1 MVYLLLIRSWIA
13 GLIGKGVIMN
23 KIIGIVILVGFLIA
37 FGGMSFA
44 DDIHEF
50 AQKGNLEGVKSLIDK
65 DPELVNARDNDGRT
79 PLHWACRGVHL
90 EVVKFLVEK
99 SADVNAEDSNKIVPL
114 HSLASRNAAEAI
126 EVLLAKGA
134 HVDAID
140 YGKNTA
146 LHYAAM
152 SNATDAVAVLVK
164 KGADIEKIEEYGRTP
179 LILGARERGGP
190 KTIKVL
196 LEAGADVKAKDKFGA
211 TALHLASWRG
221 KKEVVDLLLDAG
233 APISSKGRDPRY
245 FFGEAASHGLSR
257 LFDAV
262 VKAGGDPT
270 FELSNGGTLLHS
282 AAAGGS
288 AEIIEIL
295 KGKELDVNLKDNYGW
310 TPLHY
315 AARDGRVDAVE
326 QLIKMGADFE
336 TRTIMGQ
343 SPLNVADERKY
354 DKVRTLLIE
363 KGAEDK
369 PIQFPVLEGDY
380 MGQKPPGET
389 PELFAPGIVSS
400 IWGLHSSAAF
410 SPDGN
415 IAMWSP
421 MIIFPGQLY
430 STGGILMSERKNG
443 QWIAPRFA
451 PFTGD
456 GDADVPFFTP
466 DGKRV
471 YFMSDMA
478 LPDEPKSRRE
488 RIWYVDRT
496 GEGWSQPKAVN
507 AAVNDYPHH
516 WHFSVDADHT
526 IYFSS
531 SVPDGLGEGDIYGA
545 KLVDGQW
552 QKPQNLGAPIN
563 SAKGEGMPNIAP
575 DGSYLLFSRT
585 YDLYISYRNEEGGW
599 TDPVNLG
606 KPINSPSIEICP
618 MISPDGKYMF
628 FLSQRG
634 GESHIWWVDAGFI
647 EKLKQLPRTR

>member
-1 MVYLLLIRSWIA
+1 MGR
-13 GLIGKGVIMN
+13 N
-23 KIIGIVILVGFLIA
+23 CKIIVIGSLFGFLLA
-37 FGGMSFA
+37 FGGLSFT

-50 AQKGNLEGVKSLIDK
+50 AQKGNLEGLKALVEK
-65 DPELVNARDNDGRT
+65 DPELVSAKDKDGRT

-90 EVVKFLVEK
+90 EAVKFLVDK
-99 SADVNAEDSNKIVPL
+99 GADVNAEDSNKVVPL
-114 HSLASRNAAEAI
+114 HSLAVRNSAAAI
-126 EVLLAKGA
+126 AIL
-134 HVDAID
+134 VDNDADVDFKD
-140 YGKNTA
+140 YGGKTA

-152 SNATDAVAVLVK
+152 SNATDAVVILVK
-164 KGADIEKIEEYGRTP
+164 AGADLENIEDYGRTP
-179 LILGARERGGP
+179 LILSAREMGGP
-190 KTIKVL
+190 ATIRVL
-196 LEAGADVKAKDKFGA
+196 LEAGADVNARDKFQA
-211 TALHLASWRG
+211 TPIDLAAWRG
-221 KKEVVDLLLDAG
+221 KKEVVDILLDGG
-233 APISSKGRDPRY
+233 ADIPSEGRRARY
-245 FFGEAASHGLSR
+245 LFSEAASHGLSR

-262 VKAGGDPT
+262 AKEGSDPT
-270 FELSNGGTLLHS
+270 FKLSNGGTLLHA

-295 KGKELDVNLKDNYGW
+295 IGKGLDINLKDNYGW

-315 AARDGRVDAVE
+315 AARDGRLEAVE
-326 QLIKMGADFE
+326 GLIEKGADFE
-336 TRTIMGQ
+336 IRTIMGQ

-354 DKVRTLLIE
+354 DNIRALLIAKE
-363 KGAEDK
+363 AEDK

-400 IWGLHSSAAF
+400 IWGLHSAAAF

-421 MIIFPGQLY
+421 MIAIPGQLY

-443 QWIAPRFA
+443 RWTAPHFA

-471 YFMSDMA
+471 YFMSAMPP
-478 LPDEPKSRRE
+478 PDDPKSERE

-496 GEGWSQPKAVN
+496 AEGWSAPKLVDST
-507 AAVNDYPHH
+507 VNDYPHH

-531 SVPDGLGEGDIYGA
+531 SVPDGLGEGDIYCA
-545 KLVDGQW
+545 KLVDGKW
-552 QKPQNLGAPIN
+552 QKPQNLGLPIN
-563 SAKGEGMPNIAP
+563 SDKGEGMPNIAP

-585 YDLYISYRNEEGGW
+585 YDLYISYREEDGGW
-599 TDPVNLG
+599 TEPANLG
-606 KPINSPSIEICP
+606 KPINTQSIEICP
-618 MISPDGKYMF
+618 MVSPDGKYMF

-647 EKLKQLPRTR
+647 KKLER

>member
-1 MVYLLLIRSWIA
+1 MC
-13 GLIGKGVIMN
+13 GKG
-23 KIIGIVILVGFLIA
+23 KIIGIGILIGFLIA
-37 FGGMSFA
+37 SGSWAFA

-50 AQKGNLEGVKSLIDK
+50 AQKGDLEGVKSLIEK
-65 DPELVNARDNDGRT
+65 DPELVNAKDEDGRT
-79 PLHWACRGVHL
+79 ALHWACRGVHL
-90 EVVKFLVEK
+90 DVVKFLVEK
-99 SADVNAEDSNKIVPL
+99 GADVNAEDNNKIVPL
-114 HSLASRNAAEAI
+114 HSLATRNSAAAI
-126 EVLLAKGA
+126 AVLVDNGA
-134 HVDAID
+134 DVDFKD
-140 YGKNTA
+140 YGGNTA

-152 SNATDAVAVLVK
+152 SDAADAVVILTKA
-164 KGADIEKIEEYGRTP
+164 GADIENRENYSRTP
-179 LILGARERGGP
+179 LILCARERGGP

-196 LEAGADVKAKDKFGA
+196 LEAGAEVNAQDKFGA
-211 TALHLASWRG
+211 AALNLAAWRG
-221 KKEVVDLLLDAG
+221 KKEVVDILLDGG
-233 APISSKGRDPRY
+233 ANIPSTGPAAHHLFS
-245 FFGEAASHGLSR
+245 EAASHGLSR

-262 VKAGGDPT
+262 AKAGGDPT
-270 FELSNGGTLLHS
+270 FKLSDGGTLLHA

-288 AEIIEIL
+288 AEIIAIL
-295 KGKELDVNLKDNYGW
+295 IGKGLDINLRDNYGW

-315 AARDGRVDAVE
+315 AARDGRVEAVE
-326 QLIKMGADFE
+326 GLIAKGADIE
-336 TRTIMGQ
+336 ARTVMGQ
-343 SPLNVADERKY
+343 SPLNVADEMKHEN
-354 DKVRTLLIE
+354 VHSLLIA

-415 IAMWSP
+415 IAMWAP
-421 MIIFPGQLY
+421 MITIPGQLY

-443 QWIAPRFA
+443 RWTAPRFA

-456 GDADVPFFTP
+456 GDADVPFFAP

-471 YFMSDMA
+471 YFMSAMA
-478 LPDEPKSRRE
+478 PPDDPKSERE

-496 GEGWSQPKAVN
+496 EEGWSAPKPVDAS
-507 AAVNDYPHH
+507 VNDYPHH

-531 SVPDGLGEGDIYGA
+531 SVPEGLGEGDIYSA
-545 KLVDGQW
+545 KFVDGKW
-552 QKPQNLGAPIN
+552 QKPENLGHPIN
-563 SAKGEGMPNIAP
+563 SDKGEGMPNIAP

-585 YDLYISYRNEEGGW
+585 YDLYISYRDEDGGW

-647 EKLKQLPRTR
+647 QKLKN

>member
-1 MVYLLLIRSWIA
+1 
-13 GLIGKGVIMN
+13 MN
-23 KIIGIVILVGFLIA
+23 KIIAIGILIA
-37 FGGMSFA
+37 FLIVFGAMSFA
-44 DDIHEF
+44 DDIHES
-50 AQKGNLEGVKSLIDK
+50 AQKGDLEGLKLMIDK
-65 DPELVNARDNDGRT
+65 DPGLVNAKDQDGRT
-79 PLHWACRGVHL
+79 PLHWACRGVHID
-90 EVVKFLVEK
+90 VVKYLVEK
-99 SADVNAEDSNKIVPL
+99 GANVNAEDSNKIVPL
-114 HSLASRNAAEAI
+114 HSLATRNGATAI
-126 EVLLAKGA
+126 AILVDNGA
-134 HVDAID
+134 DIDFKD
-140 YGKNTA
+140 YGGNTA
-146 LHYAAM
+146 LHHAAM
-152 SNATDAVAVLVK
+152 NNAADAVALLIK
-164 KGADIEKIEEYGRTP
+164 KSADLENIEDYGRTP
-179 LILGARERGGP
+179 LILCARERGGP

-196 LEAGADVKAKDKFGA
+196 LDAGADVKAKDKFRA
-211 TALHLASWRG
+211 TALHLAAWRG
-221 KKEVVDLLLDAG
+221 KKEVVDILLDAG

-270 FELSNGGTLLHS
+270 FKLSNGGTLLHA

-288 AEIIEIL
+288 AQIIDIL
-295 KGKELDVNLKDNYGW
+295 IGKGLDINLKDSYGW

-315 AARDGRVDAVE
+315 AARDGRVEAVD
-326 QLIKMGADFE
+326 QLIAKGAGIE
-336 TRTIMGQ
+336 IRTIMGQ

-354 DKVRTLLIE
+354 DKVRTLLLE

-389 PELFAPGIVSS
+389 PELFALGIVSS

-415 IAMWSP
+415 IAMWAP
-421 MIIFPGQLY
+421 MITIPGQLY

-443 QWIAPRFA
+443 RWTAPRFA
-451 PFTGD
+451 SFTGD

-478 LPDEPKSRRE
+478 LPDEPNSRKE

-496 GEGWSQPKAVN
+496 AEGWSAPKPVDAS
-507 AAVNDYPHH
+507 VNDYPHH

-531 SVPDGLGEGDIYGA
+531 SVPEGLGEGDIYSA
-545 KLVDGQW
+545 KLVDGKW
-552 QKPQNLGAPIN
+552 QKPENLGHPIN
-563 SAKGEGMPNIAP
+563 SDKGEGMPNIAP

-585 YDLYISYRNEEGGW
+585 YDLYISYRNEDGGW
-599 TDPVNLG
+599 TEPQNLG
-606 KPINSPSIEICP
+606 KPINTPSIEICP
-618 MISPDGKYMF
+618 MISPDGKYLF

-647 EKLKQLPRTR
+647 EKLKQ